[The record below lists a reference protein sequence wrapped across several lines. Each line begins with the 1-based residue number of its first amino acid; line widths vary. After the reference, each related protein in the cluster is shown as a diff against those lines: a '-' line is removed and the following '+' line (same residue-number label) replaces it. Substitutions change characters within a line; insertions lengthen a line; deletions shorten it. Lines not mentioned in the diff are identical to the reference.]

1 MKNNPV
7 ALITG
12 ASRGIGAAT
21 AIHFAR
27 NGYDI
32 CINYNVDHQSAKQV
46 AQQASNYGVCVEII
60 QANVSQD
67 SEVVAMFKKLYS
79 IFGKLDVL
87 VNNAGILKPQMPL
100 LKMSAERINTV
111 LTTNI
116 TSAFLCSR
124 EAVKL
129 MLAGG
134 SIVNVSSGAAKTGSP
149 HEYIDYAASKGAID
163 TFTIGLAKEL
173 AAQNIRV
180 NCVRPG
186 LIYTDMHSDGGEP
199 NRVDRLKHG
208 LPLGRG
214 GKPEEVASAIY
225 FLASS
230 AASFTTG
237 SFIDV
242 AGGS

>member
-100 LKMSAERINTV
+100 LKILS
-111 LTTNI
+111 
-116 TSAFLCSR
+116 
-124 EAVKL
+124 
-129 MLAGG
+129 
-134 SIVNVSSGAAKTGSP
+134 
-149 HEYIDYAASKGAID
+149 
-163 TFTIGLAKEL
+163 
-173 AAQNIRV
+173 
-180 NCVRPG
+180 
-186 LIYTDMHSDGGEP
+186 
-199 NRVDRLKHG
+199 
-208 LPLGRG
+208 
-214 GKPEEVASAIY
+214 
-225 FLASS
+225 
-230 AASFTTG
+230 
-237 SFIDV
+237 
-242 AGGS
+242 